1 MIGYLRGTISHLLPE
16 YCLMDVQGVGYR
28 IFIAAAT
35 RQKLSVGAET
45 VLFTYLHVRE
55 DALLLYGFLAQDEYD
70 LFIHLTSVSGIGPK
84 VTMGILSAIAP
95 QDFCSAVYSKNMAV
109 LTKLPGIGK
118 KTAERIILELKDKIG
133 REMDQ
138 DNREDNTISPAMK
151 NENSVLEQSMQ
162 ALQALGYNQ
171 AEFMPVLRKLSSTT
185 QTVEALIRLTLREM
199 SRR

>member
-1 MIGYLRGTISHLLPE
+1 
-16 YCLMDVQGVGYR
+16 MDVQGVGYR
-28 IFIAAAT
+28 IFVAAST
-35 RQKLSVGAET
+35 RQKLSVSVET

-55 DALLLYGFLAQDEYD
+55 DALLLYGFLTQDEYD

-84 VTMGILSAIAP
+84 VAMGILSAIAP
-95 QDFCSAVYSKNMAV
+95 QDFCTAVYNKNVTV

-133 REMDQ
+133 REMSQ
-138 DNREDNTISPAMK
+138 DSMEDNTTSQAMYD
-151 NENSVLEQSMQ
+151 ESSVLEQAMQ

-171 AEFMPVLRKLSSTT
+171 AECMPVLRTLSSTA
-185 QTVEALIRLTLREM
+185 QSVEALIRLTLKEM